1 MCWAALIL
9 AGTVLAQ
16 IPPNSPGQPTVPRYS
31 EPAPPGVGGYG
42 TAGGIPMP
50 GGGAGG
56 MQGSDA
62 GSGLAPL
69 RDWQAG
75 DPRAAA
81 PLAAPPAGSATG
93 GQPQGDINPAPG
105 AQPVIPPGSSPTLER
120 LLFLQKNRDD
130 KAAAQGE
137 VAPSL
142 EPPYPAQQPPSPGP
156 GSYGTGWGD
165 PAVPSR
171 IAAQLPTVPR
181 LTVDEALRQAM
192 SLPTSTVVAGRNV
205 TLLDVLGQVTDRS
218 KRVAIAHAYWQLAA
232 RLGEYRF
239 CWEESRLIQ
248 SIGAGAVEAGLL
260 RSAQQVADRESTA
273 AELALLQAQ
282 YDLAEAAGLDSS
294 GSGQLPL
301 PSDRPHTRS
310 YNTNFDQIFAGRTP
324 PGRTRL
330 LHRTLP
336 LQQRVI
342 DARWEAVQ
350 AALDAYQAVARS
362 YQAGQQVDAADL
374 LATLHEITTQRRAW
388 MTAIAQYNHGIADYA
403 LTIAGP
409 ETKGRDLVSILI
421 KLSQAEPGSDRVAPG
436 EGAKPGTPTLAPPR
450 DQVTES
456 DVSLGVPPIPLAP
469 IAEADLAVEPTSAE
483 EPARADGAT
492 ADDSAVKPA
501 LAEVPA
507 KLDSEGNTLEPGA
520 MESDAAL
527 APARDLA
534 IQARPMVPVEETG
547 SASRVQT
554 VFRQPDSSSSIALVK
569 QHGDL
574 IGLPAGIQAKRLTAS
589 LLGDFEAGR
598 PEAEVVDLE
607 ACLEGAAS
615 GRRRAIIEAYWE
627 ASQSL
632 AEYEVY
638 RNHVEL
644 LANLIKPVTLGSAG
658 TDEARARLKA
668 ARLSAEADLLE
679 AETRLIATQYE
690 LTSRC
695 GRSLQGPW
703 LMPKTLPHAGDYRLN
718 LEAQPAQI
726 VESWGVRRLAT
737 IIPALHRSLSERAAA
752 VVEADSRRVEVVNT
766 YWSQSLPFD
775 RVLAAV
781 GEQTR
786 ESLEFL
792 KVLGAYNQSIADYVT
807 AVIPETLPEEQLV
820 ATLVVR

>member
-1 MCWAALIL
+1 
-9 AGTVLAQ
+9 V
-16 IPPNSPGQPTVPRYS
+16 
-31 EPAPPGVGGYG
+31 
-42 TAGGIPMP
+42 
-50 GGGAGG
+50 
-56 MQGSDA
+56 
-62 GSGLAPL
+62 
-69 RDWQAG
+69 
-75 DPRAAA
+75 
-81 PLAAPPAGSATG
+81 GSATG
-93 GQPQGDINPAPG
+93 GLSQGIINPAPE
-105 AQPVIPPGSSPTLER
+105 AQSVIPPGSSPTLER

-130 KAAAQGE
+130 KAAAQEE
-137 VAPSL
+137 VAPGL
-142 EPPYPAQQPPSPGP
+142 QTPYPAQQPMSPGT

-165 PAVPSR
+165 PAVSSR
-171 IAAQLPTVPR
+171 IATQLPTVPK

-192 SLPTSTVVAGRNV
+192 TLPSSTVVAGRDV
-205 TLLDVLGQVTDRS
+205 ALLDVLGQVTDRS
-218 KRVAIAHAYWQLAA
+218 KRVTIAHAYWQLAA

-248 SIGAGAVEAGLL
+248 SIGTGAVEAGLL
-260 RSAQQVADRESTA
+260 RSAQQMADRESTA

-282 YDLAEAAGLDSS
+282 YDLAEAAGFDSS
-294 GSGQLPL
+294 GSGELPL
-301 PSDRPHTRS
+301 PSDHPHTRS

-350 AALDAYQAVARS
+350 AAQDAYQAVARS
-362 YQAGQQVDAADL
+362 YQVGQQVDAADL

-388 MTAIAQYNHGIADYA
+388 ITAIAQYNHGIADYA

-409 ETKGRDLVSILI
+409 ETTGRDLVSILI
-421 KLSQAEPGSDRVAPG
+421 KLSQAEPGSDRVGPG
-436 EGAKPGTPTLAPPR
+436 EESKSGVPTLAPPR

-456 DVSLGVPPIPLAP
+456 DVSQGVPPVPMAP
-469 IAEADLAVEPTSAE
+469 VAETDLAVEPTSAE
-483 EPARADGAT
+483 EPARADGTA

-501 LAEVPA
+501 LAEVPSPDPA
-507 KLDSEGNTLEPGA
+507 ADAATGAGGQDIPQVPKAQDGLPPEKPIAAVEEPDEAVSPEAQESPEAPTVAASEGTPAEIDSAKSSLEPGA
-520 MESDAAL
+520 AEPGVAL
-527 APARDLA
+527 PPTRDLA
-534 IQARPMVPVEETG
+534 IQTRPMVPVEETG

-554 VFRQPDSSSSIALVK
+554 VFRQPDSSSSIALVR

-574 IGLPAGIQAKRLTAS
+574 VGLPAGIQAKRLTAS
-589 LLGDFEAGR
+589 LLGDPEAGR
-598 PEAEVVDLE
+598 PETEAVDLE
-607 ACLEGAAS
+607 ACLEGVAG
-615 GRRRAIIEAYWE
+615 GRRRAVIEAYWE

-638 RNHVEL
+638 REHVEL
-644 LANLIKPVTLGSAG
+644 LASLIKPVTLGSAG
-658 TDEARARLKA
+658 TDEARARLTA
-668 ARLSAEADLLE
+668 ARFSAEADLLE
-679 AETRLIATQYE
+679 AETRLIAAQYE

-695 GRSLQGPW
+695 GRSLEGPW

-718 LEAQPAQI
+718 LEAQPSQM
-726 VESWGVRRLAT
+726 VESWGVKRLAT
-737 IIPALHRSLSERAAA
+737 IIPALHRSLSEQAAA

-766 YWSQSLPFD
+766 YWTQSLPFD
-775 RVLAAV
+775 HVLAAV
-781 GEQTR
+781 DAQTR